1 MADSFPS
8 LIGGF
13 SLPHDLVP
21 SIVFAATYGL
31 LIPISIWRIVSK
43 RSRSFLIFGT
53 TAFVV
58 ERTVMFSLRA
68 VISRQPPEKA
78 AEGLVEYLQTT
89 IAMGFVALS
98 QDLAGMMRA
107 VLVNGTYGSDM
118 LNAQTEKVQEKEHLE
133 HGGTLT
139 SSSKSMFSSNYN
151 FSVNSNFSAFDME
164 IPDHPRTRFWIR
176 RIHDMTQILFVAAMA
191 TGFMGNS
198 RIVSQRHDP
207 TQTTIN
213 QALRYTSTAVTVF
226 ELFVI
231 SGMCIWAYYRMGRV
245 NKRACSVLA
254 ALTIF
259 LAIPAIYR
267 LSIMSFTTS
276 SYYSLDPGS
285 NNSTLDKAIFYLLNV
300 VPEWAFVM
308 IICSINVR
316 EVLGISC
323 KGDERCRDET
333 KEERVRRETK
343 EQEKKLKNGDAT
355 LVSMPTMCKMDSGK
369 IAAPLIFV
377 DK

>member
-1 MADSFPS
+1 MVDSFPS

-21 SIVFAATYGL
+21 SIVFATIYGL
-31 LIPISIWRIVSK
+31 LIPISIWRISSK
-43 RSRSFLIFGT
+43 RSRCFLIFGT
-53 TAFVV
+53 TAFVT
-58 ERTVMFSLRA
+58 ERAVMFSLRA
-68 VISRQPPEKA
+68 VISRQPPEKLA
-78 AEGLVEYLQTT
+78 DGLIEYLQTT
-89 IAMGFVALS
+89 TAMGFVALS

-118 LNAQTEKVQEKEHLE
+118 LNAQTEEVQEKGDLE
-133 HGGTLT
+133 HT
-139 SSSKSMFSSNYN
+139 
-151 FSVNSNFSAFDME
+151 FDME

-176 RIHDMTQILFVAAMA
+176 RVHDMTQILFLAAMV
-191 TGFMGNS
+191 TGFLGNS
-198 RIVSQRHDP
+198 RVVYQRHDP
-207 TQTTIN
+207 TQTRIN

-226 ELFVI
+226 KLFVI
-231 SGMCIWAYYRMGRV
+231 SGMCIWGYYRLARV

-259 LAIPAIYR
+259 LVRITIPAIYR

-276 SYYSLDPGS
+276 SYSSLEPGS
-285 NNSTLDKAIFYLLNV
+285 NNSTLDKAIFYLLDV
-300 VPEWAFVM
+300 LPEWTFVV

-323 KGDERCRDET
+323 KGDTRSRDET
-333 KEERVRRETK
+333 KEERVRRAIR
-343 EQEKKLKNGDAT
+343 EQEKKLKNGDST
-355 LVSMPTMCKMDSGK
+355 LVSVPTMCKMDSGK
-369 IAAPLIFV
+369 IAVPLIYV